1 MVPKPAGEVRILLV
15 YRLVGDCIFCEE
27 YEADRTLELEGK
39 IKMDK
44 NRDCFG
50 ADIEAVITSF
60 NQGTMILEAV
70 ESLCAQTLLPQK
82 IIIVDDGSKEENSIR
97 ILKDMEKKADLP
109 VPVMIHYQENRGV
122 SSARNTGIK
131 KTQAPMVLVLDGDDK
146 LEPEFTEYVSQLL
159 RDNPSMVAASSR
171 MQTFGILDSIV
182 CPAGGNI
189 SSFLSRNCCPATHI
203 LRREIFEQCGGYDE
217 SMRSGFEDW
226 DFFLSMIET
235 SPEAWIGIVDKPLIQ
250 YRTAPASSNIK
261 SMDKR
266 LEIMRFMIEKHIS
279 SYHDHLADALLGIET
294 ISNLRLYHWEN
305 EVTHAIRSHQEISRL
320 SKEFLESPTYGDG
333 GMASAVR
340 IASIGE
346 EK

>member
-1 MVPKPAGEVRILLV
+1 MCKSK
-15 YRLVGDCIFCEE
+15 D
-27 YEADRTLELEGK
+27 D
-39 IKMDK
+39 
-44 NRDCFG
+44 FG

-60 NQGTMILEAV
+60 NQGSMILEAV

-82 IIIVDDGSKEENSIR
+82 IIIVDDGSTDEYSIQV
-97 ILKDMEKKADLP
+97 LKDVEQKSDLP
-109 VPVMIHYQENRGV
+109 IPIMIYHQENGGV
-122 SSARNTGIK
+122 SAARNAGIK
-131 KTQAPMVLVLDGDDK
+131 KAQSPMVLVLDGDDK
-146 LEPEFTEYVSQLL
+146 LEPGYIEEVSRLL
-159 RDNPSMVAASSR
+159 RDNPSMAAASSW
-171 MQTFGILDSIV
+171 MHTFGALDSIV

-189 SSFLSRNCCPATHI
+189 NPFLSRNCCPATHI
-203 LRREIFEQCGGYDE
+203 LRRDVFEQCGGYDE

>member
-1 MVPKPAGEVRILLV
+1 MN
-15 YRLVGDCIFCEE
+15 
-27 YEADRTLELEGK
+27 
-39 IKMDK
+39 K
-44 NRDCFG
+44 NRDRFR

-60 NQGTMILEAV
+60 NQGSMIFEAV

-82 IIIVDDGSKEENSIR
+82 IIIVDDGSTDEYSIR
-97 ILKDMEKKADLP
+97 VLKDMEKKADLP
-109 VPVMIHYQENRGV
+109 VPVVIHYQENRGV

-131 KTQAPMVLVLDGDDK
+131 KAQALMVLVLDGDDK
-146 LEPEFTEYVSQLL
+146 LEPEYTEYVSQLL
-159 RDNPSMVAASSR
+159 RDNPSMTAASSW
-171 MQTFGILDSIV
+171 MHTFGILDSIV

-226 DFFLSMIET
+226 DFFLSMLET

-279 SYHDHLADALLGIET
+279 SYHDHLADALLGIEAV
-294 ISNLRLYHWEN
+294 SNARLYHWEY
-305 EVTHAIRSHQEISRL
+305 EVTHAITNHQEISRS
-320 SKEFLESPTYGDG
+320 SKAFLKSPTYGDG

>member
-1 MVPKPAGEVRILLV
+1 MN
-15 YRLVGDCIFCEE
+15 
-27 YEADRTLELEGK
+27 
-39 IKMDK
+39 K
-44 NRDCFG
+44 NRDRFG

-82 IIIVDDGSKEENSIR
+82 IIIVDDGSTDGGSIR

-146 LEPEFTEYVSQLL
+146 LEPEYTEYVSQLL
-159 RDNPSMVAASSR
+159 RDNPSMVATSSW
-171 MQTFGILDSIV
+171 MHTFGILDSIV

-203 LRREIFEQCGGYDE
+203 LRREIFE
-217 SMRSGFEDW
+217 
-226 DFFLSMIET
+226 
-235 SPEAWIGIVDKPLIQ
+235 
-250 YRTAPASSNIK
+250 
-261 SMDKR
+261 
-266 LEIMRFMIEKHIS
+266 
-279 SYHDHLADALLGIET
+279 
-294 ISNLRLYHWEN
+294 
-305 EVTHAIRSHQEISRL
+305 
-320 SKEFLESPTYGDG
+320 ESPTYGDG

-340 IASIGE
+340 IVSIGE
-346 EK
+346 ENE